1 MAPVVNMDSAS
12 KMFDGRP
19 VLRNVTLTIRQG
31 EFVSLIGRSGCGKST
46 LLRMIAGLVP
56 PDSGRIDVSGEY
68 AFGFQDARLVPW
80 LKVWDNIT
88 LGIDT
93 RRKFRKEAAL
103 LALRHVQLPDMA
115 DVLPHTLSGGQMQRV
130 SLARALVRQPNL
142 LLLDEPFGALDALTR
157 WDMQDLLLRLRN
169 EHGFATIMVTHDIGE
184 ALRLSDRVLV
194 LRNGTIREELRI
206 DRTEVDTDN
215 RPSDFAALERR
226 LHDALHEYHRLCV
239 RVSAE
244 SFDGF
249 GWVGPERG
257 AVEERAA
264 GVAKPRPADTST
276 KRRPAQAPPIQTLP
290 PLLHRLC
297 RPR

>member
-157 WDMQDLLLRLRN
+157 WDM
-169 EHGFATIMVTHDIGE
+169 VTHDIGE

-226 LHDALHEYHRLCV
+226 LHDALHE
-239 RVSAE
+239 
-244 SFDGF
+244 
-249 GWVGPERG
+249 
-257 AVEERAA
+257 
-264 GVAKPRPADTST
+264 
-276 KRRPAQAPPIQTLP
+276 
-290 PLLHRLC
+290 
-297 RPR
+297 

>member
-12 KMFDGRP
+12 KRFDGHP
-19 VLRNVTLTIRQG
+19 VLHNVTLTIRQG

-88 LGIDT
+88 LGIDA
-93 RRKFRKEAAL
+93 RRKVRKEAAM

-115 DVLPHTLSGGQMQRV
+115 DVLPHTLSGGQMQRI

-206 DRTEVDTDN
+206 DRTEVDANN
-215 RPSDFAALERR
+215 RPSGFAALERR
-226 LHDALHEYHRLCV
+226 LRDALHE
-239 RVSAE
+239 
-244 SFDGF
+244 
-249 GWVGPERG
+249 
-257 AVEERAA
+257 
-264 GVAKPRPADTST
+264 
-276 KRRPAQAPPIQTLP
+276 
-290 PLLHRLC
+290 
-297 RPR
+297 

>member
-1 MAPVVNMDSAS
+1 M
-12 KMFDGRP
+12 
-19 VLRNVTLTIRQG
+19 
-31 EFVSLIGRSGCGKST
+31 
-46 LLRMIAGLVP
+46 
-56 PDSGRIDVSGEY
+56 
-68 AFGFQDARLVPW
+68 PW

-93 RRKFRKEAAL
+93 RRKFAR
-103 LALRHVQLPDMA
+103 RRPCSRCGTCSLPDMA

-215 RPSDFAALERR
+215 RPSDFAALDVDCTTRFTNNTVCACACLRR
-226 LHDALHEYHRLCV
+226 DSMGLDGWG
-239 RVSAE
+239 VSEAPLR
-244 SFDGF
+244 S
-249 GWVGPERG
+249 VL
-257 AVEERAA
+257 
-264 GVAKPRPADTST
+264 PA
-276 KRRPAQAPPIQTLP
+276 
-290 PLLHRLC
+290 
-297 RPR
+297 

>member
-142 LLLDEPFGALDALTR
+142 LLLDEPTNDLDVETLASLENALLEFPGCAVVVSHDRWFLDRVATHILAWEGTDENPDQWYWFEGNFESYEKNKIERLGPEAAKPHRVVHRKLTR
-157 WDMQDLLLRLRN
+157 
-169 EHGFATIMVTHDIGE
+169 
-184 ALRLSDRVLV
+184 
-194 LRNGTIREELRI
+194 
-206 DRTEVDTDN
+206 
-215 RPSDFAALERR
+215 
-226 LHDALHEYHRLCV
+226 
-239 RVSAE
+239 
-244 SFDGF
+244 
-249 GWVGPERG
+249 
-257 AVEERAA
+257 
-264 GVAKPRPADTST
+264 
-276 KRRPAQAPPIQTLP
+276 
-290 PLLHRLC
+290 
-297 RPR
+297 

>member
-1 MAPVVNMDSAS
+1 MAPVVDMDSAS

-226 LHDALHEYHRLCV
+226 LHDALHE
-239 RVSAE
+239 
-244 SFDGF
+244 
-249 GWVGPERG
+249 
-257 AVEERAA
+257 
-264 GVAKPRPADTST
+264 
-276 KRRPAQAPPIQTLP
+276 
-290 PLLHRLC
+290 
-297 RPR
+297 

>member
-115 DVLPHTLSGGQMQRV
+115 DVLPHTLSGGQMATG
-130 SLARALVRQPNL
+130 LARP
-142 LLLDEPFGALDALTR
+142 
-157 WDMQDLLLRLRN
+157 
-169 EHGFATIMVTHDIGE
+169 
-184 ALRLSDRVLV
+184 
-194 LRNGTIREELRI
+194 RI
-206 DRTEVDTDN
+206 
-215 RPSDFAALERR
+215 SS
-226 LHDALHEYHRLCV
+226 
-239 RVSAE
+239 SAE
-244 SFDGF
+244 
-249 GWVGPERG
+249 P
-257 AVEERAA
+257 AA
-264 GVAKPRPADTST
+264 AR
-276 KRRPAQAPPIQTLP
+276 
-290 PLLHRLC
+290 
-297 RPR
+297 